1 MLLAIFILKFF
12 SIIALV
18 VLVLSG
24 YLDFEPMGMQ
34 HPLFALP
41 TIFLIYVNDILTIFY
56 FIQTGRGV
64 KDAAEEAD
72 LDMPELADIRINH
85 GKGSKGATINLFL
98 ITLAAVF
105 GGTTAF
111 TGWGPQ
117 VHGYIALICV
127 ALYLK
132 GTFDSFKYLW
142 KNSEYMNAVAE
153 KYWEKMPA
161 GSEGSG
167 AESTEK

>member
-12 SIIALV
+12 SITALA

-24 YLDFEPMGMQ
+24 YRGFEPMGMQ
-34 HPLFALP
+34 HALFALP
-41 TIFLIYVNDILTIFY
+41 TIFLVYVNDILTIFY

-72 LDMPELADIRINH
+72 LDMPELADIRRNH

-105 GGTTAF
+105 GGTTTF
-111 TGWGPQ
+111 TDWGAQ
-117 VHGYIALICV
+117 VHGFIALVCV

-142 KNSEYMNAVAE
+142 RNSEYMNAVAE
-153 KYWEKMPA
+153 KYWEIVPA
-161 GSEGSG
+161 DSEGSG
-167 AESTEK
+167 AESPKK